1 MDLVLRLRIPPQTL
15 QRHELW
21 RRRFPPPPQQRFRR
35 RNQIGLETLETTGEA
50 EEGQVG
56 EALRSSQH
64 GGVLL
69 VGDRHRSGDEE
80 ESGGPGGAEARS

>member
-15 QRHELW
+15 QRHEL
-21 RRRFPPPPQQRFRR
+21 RRRFPPPAQERFRR
-35 RNQIGLETLETTGEA
+35 RHQIGLETLEAAGEA